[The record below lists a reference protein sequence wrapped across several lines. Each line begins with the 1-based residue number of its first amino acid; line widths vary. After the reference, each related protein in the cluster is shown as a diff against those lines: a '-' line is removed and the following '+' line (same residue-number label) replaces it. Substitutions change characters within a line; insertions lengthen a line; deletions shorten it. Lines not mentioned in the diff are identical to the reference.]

1 MRSQTTPTPPAARR
15 IPARRICHGDTFV
28 DEFAWLA
35 DKDRPEVAGYLR
47 AENTYTAVMTEA
59 QATLR
64 TSIFEEI
71 KIRTKET
78 DVSAPVRKGHWWYY
92 TRTAESRQ
100 YPVRCRC
107 PARPGEALP
116 PAPQDGQL
124 VRGEEV
130 MLDGNELAGRAEFFS
145 LGTVQASPDGRL
157 LAYATDYLGNERF
170 TLRVKD
176 LVTGE
181 TEPDEIP
188 DTYYGCAWSAD
199 ASALFYI
206 TVDEAWRPYRIWRH
220 LIGTAAAQDVI
231 VFEEHDEK
239 FLVSVGLSRSER
251 YLVISSAS
259 ELTSEVWLRDARS
272 PEGEFSVVLPRRQ
285 GIEYH
290 VEHQALPDGTDR
302 LLILHNDGAVNFE
315 LAQAPASRPAQRT
328 PLIGHRDDTRL
339 LSVDAFADHIVVH
352 FRRDGLPGLRIISS
366 RGDEREIAFPEPIY
380 QATPGMNP
388 EYDSA
393 SFRLNY
399 ASMVTPDSV
408 YDCDAATGELTLVK
422 REPVLPGPDGT
433 PFDPAAY
440 EQHRVWATAEDGIR
454 VPITLVCRTGTP
466 RDGTAPFLLY
476 GYGSY
481 GISTDPSFSIQR
493 LSLLDRGFGYA
504 IAHVRGGGEMGR
516 RWYDDGKQ
524 LHKINTF
531 TDFVACA
538 RYLAREGWTAPGRL
552 IARGRS
558 AGGLL
563 MGAVAN
569 LAPGAFGGIVA
580 QVPFVDPLTDVLD
593 PSLPLTITEWD
604 EWRDPLHDRAAYQY
618 MRSYSPYENVS
629 PDAIY
634 PRSWLSPA

>member
-1 MRSQTTPTPPAARR
+1 M
-15 IPARRICHGDTFV
+15 
-28 DEFAWLA
+28 
-35 DKDRPEVAGYLR
+35 
-47 AENTYTAVMTEA
+47 
-59 QATLR
+59 
-64 TSIFEEI
+64 
-71 KIRTKET
+71 
-78 DVSAPVRKGHWWYY
+78 
-92 TRTAESRQ
+92 
-100 YPVRCRC
+100 
-107 PARPGEALP
+107 
-116 PAPQDGQL
+116 
-124 VRGEEV
+124 
-130 MLDGNELAGRAEFFS
+130 
-145 LGTVQASPDGRL
+145 
-157 LAYATDYLGNERF
+157 
-170 TLRVKD
+170 
-176 LVTGE
+176 
-181 TEPDEIP
+181 
-188 DTYYGCAWSAD
+188 
-199 ASALFYI
+199 
-206 TVDEAWRPYRIWRH
+206 
-220 LIGTAAAQDVI
+220 
-231 VFEEHDEK
+231 
-239 FLVSVGLSRSER
+239 
-251 YLVISSAS
+251 
-259 ELTSEVWLRDARS
+259 
-272 PEGEFSVVLPRRQ
+272 
-285 GIEYH
+285 
-290 VEHQALPDGTDR
+290 
-302 LLILHNDGAVNFE
+302 
-315 LAQAPASRPAQRT
+315 
-328 PLIGHRDDTRL
+328 
-339 LSVDAFADHIVVH
+339 
-352 FRRDGLPGLRIISS
+352 
-366 RGDEREIAFPEPIY
+366 
-380 QATPGMNP
+380 
-388 EYDSA
+388 
-393 SFRLNY
+393 
-399 ASMVTPDSV
+399 
-408 YDCDAATGELTLVK
+408 K

-440 EQHRVWATAEDGIR
+440 EQHRVWATADDGIR

-504 IAHVRGGGEMGR
+504 IAHVRGGEMGR

-634 PRSWLSPA
+634 PPILALTSLNDTRCCTASLPSGSPGCRRRPRAARSSSAPRCQPGTRAAAAGTTRGARRR